1 MNHYLLLAALVL
13 GINLLPAFAP
23 PTWVVLVFYKLNTN
37 MNSIAIIAIGVAA
50 SASGRYL
57 LALGTRAIRGRLKKE
72 YVSNLEHLQ
81 KRIGGARKGL
91 IFSFLFFAVAP
102 IPSAQL
108 FEAAALM
115 GTPLLPITG
124 AFMVGRA
131 ISYSLYVL
139 GASTVKAH
147 AMGGALL
154 DSLKSPWGIAIQLL
168 CLAALYLLVKVDW
181 TRHLPAKS
189 TN

>member
-1 MNHYLLLAALVL
+1 MSHYLILAALVF

-37 MNSIAIIAIGVAA
+37 MNSVAIIAAGILA
-50 SASGRYL
+50 SSSGRYL

-72 YVSNLEHLQ
+72 YVANLEHLQ
-81 KRIGGARKGL
+81 KRLRDTRKGL
-91 IFSFLFFAVAP
+91 IFYFLFFAVAP

-115 GTPLLPITG
+115 GTPLAPITL
-124 AFMVGRA
+124 AFMIGRT

-147 AMGGALL
+147 ALSGALL
-154 DSLKSPWGIAIQLL
+154 DSIKSPWGISIQIG
-168 CLAALYLLVKVDW
+168 CIAALYLLVKVDW
-181 TRHLPAKS
+181 SKRLPR
-189 TN
+189 

>member
-1 MNHYLLLAALVL
+1 MNHYLILAALVL

-37 MNSIAIIAIGVAA
+37 MNSIAIIAIGITA
-50 SASGRYL
+50 SASCRYL
-57 LALGTRAIRGRLKKE
+57 LALGTRAVRGRLKKE
-72 YVSNLEHLQ
+72 YVANLEHLQ
-81 KRIGGARKGL
+81 ERIGSARKGL
-91 IFSFLFFAVAP
+91 IVSFLFFAVAP

-115 GTPLLPITG
+115 GAPLLPITG
-124 AFMVGRA
+124 AFMFGRA

-139 GASTVKAH
+139 SASTVKSH

-154 DSLKSPWGIAIQLL
+154 DSIKSPWGIALQILFLL
-168 CLAALYLLVKVDW
+168 GLYLLVKIDW
-181 TRHLPAKS
+181 SKHLPAKS
-189 TN
+189 SN